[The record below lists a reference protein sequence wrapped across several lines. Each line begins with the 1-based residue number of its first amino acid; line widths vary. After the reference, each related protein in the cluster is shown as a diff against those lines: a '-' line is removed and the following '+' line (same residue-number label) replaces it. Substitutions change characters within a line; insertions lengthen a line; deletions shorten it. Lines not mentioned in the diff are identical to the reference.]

1 MKVTKEKLDNYE
13 LALTIEIEAD
23 KLAKAKKTACK
34 SLANRYNF
42 PGFRKGK
49 APQHIVEQQLGK
61 EFVMEEAADILIQ
74 ETASEALKEEGITPV
89 TEMKPEVITNE
100 EGKDFVFKVTF
111 TPYPE
116 VKLGEYKG
124 LKIEKKVDEVTDE
137 DVDKQLEVMRD
148 HHATLVDTD
157 ENAVVEDGDFITL
170 DFEGFIDGEAFEGG
184 VGKSHPLTIGS
195 GTFIPGFEEGLIGT
209 KVNEERDINVTFPED
224 YHSQEFAGKDATFK
238 CKVLS
243 IKHREL
249 PELNEEFVKK
259 VSKFETLEDFKADIR
274 KNMESAA
281 KHRAEDKQHR
291 DAVEKAAE
299 NITVDIPPVMIENRI
314 SQLINELSLQLQTR
328 GMTFESYLQYT
339 GYDMD
344 HLRESYKEAAEKDV
358 RDDLMLEAVAK
369 QENIEVD
376 PKEVEYEIA
385 VMAATYR
392 VTPKQIV
399 KILKENRQLSAIS
412 SNVRRRKAMQFIID
426 NMVKDE
432 TEEKPEKEEKRDT
445 KPAKEDKKTAK
456 ETKSE
461 AKSDKTDK
469 AEKAEKTDKK

>member
-13 LALTIEIEAD
+13 LALTIELEAD

-34 SLANRYNF
+34 NLANRYNF

-61 EFVMEEAADILIQ
+61 EYVMEEAADILIQ

-124 LKIEKKVDEVTDE
+124 LDIEKKVDEVTE
-137 DVDKQLEVMRD
+137 DDVKKQLEVMRD
-148 HHATLVDTD
+148 HHATLIDAD
-157 ENAVVEDGDFITL
+157 EDAVVEDGDFITL
-170 DFEGFIDGEAFEGG
+170 DFEGSNDGEPFEGG
-184 VGKSHPLTIGS
+184 VGKCYPLTIGS
-195 GTFIPGFEEGLIGT
+195 GSFIPGFEEGFIGT
-209 KVNEERDINVTFPED
+209 KINEERDINVTFPED

-243 IKHREL
+243 IKHRKL

-259 VSKFETLEDFKADIR
+259 VSKFETVEDFKADIK
-274 KNMESAA
+274 KNLEEAA

-291 DAVEKAAE
+291 DAIDKAAE

-344 HLRESYKEAAEKDV
+344 HLRESYREGAEKDV

-399 KILKENRQLSAIS
+399 KILKENRQLSAIT

-432 TEEKPEKEEKRDT
+432 TEEKKDT
-445 KPAKEDKKTAK
+445 KAKNDSKSDKKDAKNTKVEDKKT
-456 ETKSE
+456 
-461 AKSDKTDK
+461 DKTD
-469 AEKAEKTDKK
+469 DK

>member
-1 MKVTKEKLDNYE
+1 MKITKENLDNYE
-13 LALTIEIEAD
+13 VALTIELEAD
-23 KLAKAKKTACK
+23 KLVKAKKTACK
-34 SLANRYNF
+34 SLASRYNF

-61 EFVMEEAADILIQ
+61 EFVMEEAADVLIQ

-124 LKIEKKVDEVTDE
+124 LDIKKEVEEVTAE
-137 DVDKQLEVMRD
+137 DVDKQLDVIRD

-157 ENAVVEDGDFITL
+157 ENAVVEDNDFITL
-170 DFEGFIDGEAFEGG
+170 DFEGFIDGEPFEGG
-184 VGKSHPLTIGS
+184 LGKSHPLTIGS
-195 GTFIPGFEEGLIGT
+195 GTFIPGFEEGLIGA
-209 KVNEERDINVTFPED
+209 KLNEERDVKVTFPED
-224 YHSQEFAGKDATFK
+224 YHSKEFAGKDATFK

-259 VSKFETLEDFKADIR
+259 VSKFETIDDFKADIK
-274 KNMESAA
+274 KNLETAA
-281 KHRAEDKQHR
+281 KRRAEEKQHR
-291 DAVEKAAE
+291 EALDKAVE
-299 NITVDIPPVMIENRI
+299 NMTVDIPPVMIENRI
-314 SQLINELSLQLQTR
+314 SQLINELSLQLQSR

-344 HLRESYKEAAEKDV
+344 HLRESYREGAEKDV
-358 RDDLMLEAVAK
+358 RDDLMLETVAK

-376 PKEVEYEIA
+376 PKEIENEIA
-385 VMAATYR
+385 VMALTYR

-399 KILKENRQLSAIS
+399 KILKENRQFSAIN
-412 SNVRRRKAMQFIID
+412 SNIRRRKAMKFIID

-432 TEEKPEKEEKRDT
+432 TEESDKKADKSDVADKKDT
-445 KPAKEDKKTAK
+445 KDSKKSAKA
-456 ETKSE
+456 
-461 AKSDKTDK
+461 DKTDK
-469 AEKAEKTDKK
+469 K